1 MISRNTLT
9 VFLYELKRNLRRK
22 AYLFMTFGVPLLGMV
37 LLLGYQFI
45 SSRNVDEG
53 GSASSPT
60 DAIISEFVPDQSSKR
75 GFVDLAGVI
84 DRESVDTWPI
94 LVGYDDEESAR
105 AALEAGEVTLYY
117 LVAEDYMETGD
128 VTIVMP
134 RIDLS
139 SMDDSAMTN
148 ALLSSVS
155 QQVEGDVFY
164 RLLDPSNYQEY
175 NLALNT
181 VEDAPQPQNE
191 DTAFLVVYVFALLLM
206 LGLFTT
212 NGYLMQS
219 VIEEKENRVVEIL
232 LSTLR
237 PSQLLVGKIIAM
249 GLLGLLQIVVW
260 IGAILLLIQI
270 AGGSGLADTIAVI
283 GTIAN
288 IRIPTDALPLL
299 ILYYVLAYL
308 LFASFYGIIG
318 AISNSMREGPQYA
331 VFLTLPAVVPLYF
344 LSLFVTDPNG
354 TIPTVLSIFPLTA
367 PVAMTQR
374 LVIAQVPGIEIVV
387 SLLLLAVTAVF
398 FMWMAGRVFRVQTL
412 LAGQMPKLRDLPRLL
427 RG

>member
-9 VFLYELKRNLRRK
+9 VFFYELKRNLQRK
-22 AYLFMTFGVPLLGMV
+22 GYLFMTFGVPLLGLA

-45 SSRNVDEG
+45 SSRSVDDG
-53 GSASSPT
+53 GSVANPA
-60 DAIISEFVPDQSSKR
+60 DAIISEFVPDQSARR

-84 DRESVDTWPI
+84 DRASVDTWPI

-105 AALEAGEVTLYY
+105 TALEAGEIVLYY
-117 LVAEDYMETGD
+117 LVAEDYMQSGD
-128 VTIVMP
+128 VTIVLP
-134 RIDLS
+134 KIDLG

-148 ALLSSVS
+148 ALLSSLS
-155 QQVEGDVFY
+155 QQVDGDVFY
-164 RLLDPSNYQEY
+164 RLLDPSNYEEF
-175 NLALNT
+175 NLALST

-191 DTAFLVVYVFALLLM
+191 DSAFILVYVFAIVLM
-206 LGLFTT
+206 LSLFTT

-232 LSTLR
+232 LSTLK
-237 PSQLLVGKIIAM
+237 PSQLLTGKILAM
-249 GLLGLLQIVVW
+249 GLLGLLQIIVW
-260 IGAILLLIQI
+260 IGAILLLAQI
-270 AGGSGLADTIAVI
+270 AGGSGLADTIAVF

-288 IRIPTDALPLL
+288 IRIPAEVLPLL
-299 ILYYVLAYL
+299 IIYFVLAYL
-308 LFASFYGIIG
+308 MFASFYGIIG

-344 LSLFVTDPNG
+344 LSLFITDPNG
-354 TIPTVLSIFPLTA
+354 SIPTVLSIFPLTA
-367 PVAMTQR
+367 PLAMTQR
-374 LVIAQVPGIEIVV
+374 LVIAQVPGWQIAV
-387 SLLLLAVTAVF
+387 SLLLLALTALVL
-398 FMWMAGRVFRVQTL
+398 MWMAGRVFRVQTL